1 MITVRDLNWQYA
13 PLADGG
19 RPANSL
25 KHVSFDIKSGSFVGI
40 IGPTGAGKSTLCMA
54 LAGIIPNLADGTMSG
69 LVEVN
74 GMNTSRHSVSALS
87 ERVGYVQQ
95 DPESQL
101 FCASVEDE
109 IAFPLEN
116 RGFAPD
122 IIDRQIDI
130 MLDLVGMTGYRKRV
144 PTSLS
149 GGQMQRVAI
158 AAALAAEPDVLV
170 LDEPTAALDPEGKQ
184 EVFDVLERIRQT
196 RSMTVIMAEQDTEHI
211 AHWADQVLFMVNG
224 EVVRNSDA
232 SLFTRERGLL
242 ESAGVQVSD
251 GSLPVVRAVRTSGKG
266 KRDGSKD
273 VSESETPAKNGN
285 VIISLDHVSY
295 RYERGGN
302 ATKALDDVSVDIE
315 RGSFV
320 GLIGRN
326 GSGKTTLA
334 KHLNGLLK
342 PTQGTVTVDGLD
354 VSKHGVGEM
363 AARVGFVFQN
373 PDHQIFCSTIKDEIG
388 FGPTALGLDCA
399 TVYKRVEEMM
409 TLFDLHRYEDISPAT
424 LGYGERRAVALSSV
438 LAMRTPILVLDEP
451 TAGLDHRLAA
461 RFLGAVE
468 KLHQRGVTVIMIS
481 HDMRAVYRYCTHVLE
496 LKDGKIVQYGPIDRS
511 EETRE
516 PQPKTALRKNKAKGP
531 VSATHALPKV
541 DEQRKEGR

>member
-1 MITVRDLNWQYA
+1 MITVRDLSWQYE
-13 PLADGG
+13 PLVDGG
-19 RPANSL
+19 EPVDSL
-25 KHVSFDIKSGSFVGI
+25 KHVSFDIKSGSFVGV

-54 LAGIIPNLADGTMSG
+54 LAGIIPNLADGTMTG

-87 ERVGYVQQ
+87 ERIGYVQQ
-95 DPESQL
+95 DPEAQL

-116 RGFAPD
+116 RGIAPD
-122 IIDRQIDI
+122 IIDKQIDV

-158 AAALAAEPDVLV
+158 AAALAAEPDVLI

-211 AHWADQVLFMVNG
+211 AYWADQVLFMVNG
-224 EVVRNSDA
+224 ELVRNGDA
-232 SLFTRERGLL
+232 SLFVREKGLL
-242 ESAGVQVSD
+242 ESSGVQVAD
-251 GSLPVVRAVRTSGKG
+251 DPLPQVKAVQQGK
-266 KRDGSKD
+266 KHKKDKKNQPERSKD
-273 VSESETPAKNGN
+273 V
-285 VIISLDHVSY
+285 VISLDHVSY
-295 RYERGGN
+295 QYERGGN
-302 ATKALDDVSVDIE
+302 ASKALDDVTFDIE
-315 RGSFV
+315 RGSFI

-334 KHLNGLLK
+334 KHLNGLIR

-354 VSKHGVGEM
+354 ASKHSVGEM
-363 AARVGFVFQN
+363 AAHVGFVFQN
-373 PDHQIFCSTIKDEIG
+373 PDHQIFCSTAKEEIA
-388 FGPTALGLDCA
+388 FGPTALGLDGA
-399 TVYKRVEEMM
+399 TVFKRVDEML
-409 TLFDLHRYEDISPAT
+409 TLFDLHRYEDVSPAT

-461 RFLGAVE
+461 RFLGTIE
-468 KLHQRGVTVIMIS
+468 RLNQRGVTIVMIS

-496 LKDGKIVQYGPIDRS
+496 LEDGKVVQYGPIDRS
-511 EETRE
+511 EAAQKQSRTI
-516 PQPKTALRKNKAKGP
+516 RKPRKSNGP
-531 VSATHALPKV
+531 VSATHVLLKV
-541 DEQRKEGR
+541 TKHEEGRH

>member
-1 MITVRDLNWQYA
+1 MITVRDLSWQYE
-13 PLADGG
+13 PLVDGG
-19 RPANSL
+19 KPVDSL
-25 KHVSFDIKSGSFVGI
+25 KHVSFDIKSGSFVGV

-54 LAGIIPNLADGTMSG
+54 LAGIIPNLADGTMTG

-87 ERVGYVQQ
+87 ERIGYVQQ
-95 DPESQL
+95 DPEAQL

-116 RGFAPD
+116 RGIAPD
-122 IIDRQIDI
+122 IIDKQIDV

-158 AAALAAEPDVLV
+158 AAALAAEPDVLI

-211 AHWADQVLFMVNG
+211 AYWADQVLFMVNG
-224 EVVRNSDA
+224 ELVRNGDA
-232 SLFTRERGLL
+232 SLFVREKGLL
-242 ESAGVQVSD
+242 ESSGVQVAD
-251 GSLPVVRAVRTSGKG
+251 DPLPQVKAVQQGK
-266 KRDGSKD
+266 KHKKDKKNQPERSKD
-273 VSESETPAKNGN
+273 V
-285 VIISLDHVSY
+285 VISLDHVSY
-295 RYERGGN
+295 QYERGGN
-302 ATKALDDVSVDIE
+302 ASKALDDVTFDIE
-315 RGSFV
+315 RGSFI

-334 KHLNGLLK
+334 KHLNGLIR

-354 VSKHGVGEM
+354 ASKHSVGEM
-363 AARVGFVFQN
+363 AAHVGFVFQN
-373 PDHQIFCSTIKDEIG
+373 PDHQIFCSTIKEEIA
-388 FGPTALGLDCA
+388 FGPTALGLDGA
-399 TVYKRVEEMM
+399 TVFKRVDEML
-409 TLFDLHRYEDISPAT
+409 TLFDLHRYEDVSPAT

-451 TAGLDHRLAA
+451 TAGLDYRLAA
-461 RFLGAVE
+461 RFLGTIE
-468 KLHQRGVTVIMIS
+468 KLNQRGVTIVMIS

-496 LKDGKIVQYGPIDRS
+496 LEDGKVVQYGPIDRS
-511 EETRE
+511 EAAQKQSRII
-516 PQPKTALRKNKAKGP
+516 RKPRKSNGS
-531 VSATHALPKV
+531 VSATHVLLKV
-541 DEQRKEGR
+541 TKHEEGRH

>member
-1 MITVRDLNWQYA
+1 MITVRDLSWQYE
-13 PLADGG
+13 PLVDGG
-19 RPANSL
+19 KPVDSL
-25 KHVSFDIKSGSFVGI
+25 KHVSFDIKSGSFVGV

-54 LAGIIPNLADGTMSG
+54 LAGIIPNLADGTMTG

-87 ERVGYVQQ
+87 ERIGYVQQ
-95 DPESQL
+95 DPEAQL

-116 RGFAPD
+116 RGIAPD
-122 IIDRQIDI
+122 IIDKQIDV

-158 AAALAAEPDVLV
+158 AAALAAEPDVLI

-211 AHWADQVLFMVNG
+211 AYWADQVLFMVNG
-224 EVVRNSDA
+224 ELVRNGDA
-232 SLFTRERGLL
+232 SLFVREKGLL
-242 ESAGVQVSD
+242 ESSGVQVAD
-251 GSLPVVRAVRTSGKG
+251 DPLPQVKAVQQGK
-266 KRDGSKD
+266 KHKKDKKNQPERSKD
-273 VSESETPAKNGN
+273 V
-285 VIISLDHVSY
+285 VISLDHVSY
-295 RYERGGN
+295 QYERGGN
-302 ATKALDDVSVDIE
+302 ASKALDDVTFDIE
-315 RGSFV
+315 RGSFI

-334 KHLNGLLK
+334 KHLNGLIR

-354 VSKHGVGEM
+354 ASKHSVGEM
-363 AARVGFVFQN
+363 AAHVGFVFQN
-373 PDHQIFCSTIKDEIG
+373 PDHQIFCSTAKEEIA
-388 FGPTALGLDCA
+388 FGPTALGLDGA
-399 TVYKRVEEMM
+399 TVFKRVDEML
-409 TLFDLHRYEDISPAT
+409 TLFDLHRYEDVSPAT

-438 LAMRTPILVLDEP
+438 LAIRTPILVLDEP

-461 RFLGAVE
+461 RFLGTIE
-468 KLHQRGVTVIMIS
+468 KLNQRGVTIVMIS

-496 LKDGKIVQYGPIDRS
+496 LEDGKVVQYGPIDRS
-511 EETRE
+511 EAAQKQSRTI
-516 PQPKTALRKNKAKGP
+516 RKPRKSNGP
-531 VSATHALPKV
+531 VSATHVLLKV
-541 DEQRKEGR
+541 TKHEEGRH

>member
-1 MITVRDLNWQYA
+1 MITVRDLSWQYE
-13 PLADGG
+13 PLVDGG
-19 RPANSL
+19 KPVDSL
-25 KHVSFDIKSGSFVGI
+25 KHVSFDIKSGSFVGV

-54 LAGIIPNLADGTMSG
+54 LAGIIPNLADGTMTG

-87 ERVGYVQQ
+87 ERIGYVQQ
-95 DPESQL
+95 DPEAQL

-116 RGFAPD
+116 RGIAPD
-122 IIDRQIDI
+122 IIDKQIDV

-158 AAALAAEPDVLV
+158 AAALAAEPDVLI

-211 AHWADQVLFMVNG
+211 AYWADQVLFMVNG
-224 EVVRNSDA
+224 ELVRDGDA
-232 SLFTRERGLL
+232 SLFVREKGLL
-242 ESAGVQVSD
+242 ESSGVQVAD
-251 GSLPVVRAVRTSGKG
+251 DPLPQVKAVQQGK
-266 KRDGSKD
+266 KHKKDKKNQPERSKD
-273 VSESETPAKNGN
+273 V
-285 VIISLDHVSY
+285 VISLDHVSY
-295 RYERGGN
+295 QYERGGN
-302 ATKALDDVSVDIE
+302 ASKALDDVTFDIE
-315 RGSFV
+315 RGSFI

-334 KHLNGLLK
+334 KHLNGLIR

-354 VSKHGVGEM
+354 ASKHSVGEM
-363 AARVGFVFQN
+363 AAHVGFVFQN
-373 PDHQIFCSTIKDEIG
+373 PDHQIFCSTAKEEIA
-388 FGPTALGLDCA
+388 FGPTALGLDGA
-399 TVYKRVEEMM
+399 TVFKRVDEML
-409 TLFDLHRYEDISPAT
+409 TLFDLHRYEDVSPAT

-461 RFLGAVE
+461 RFLGTIE
-468 KLHQRGVTVIMIS
+468 KLNQRGVTIVMIS

-496 LKDGKIVQYGPIDRS
+496 LEDGKVVQYGPIDRS
-511 EETRE
+511 EAAQKQSRTI
-516 PQPKTALRKNKAKGP
+516 RKPRKSNGP
-531 VSATHALPKV
+531 VSATHVLLKV
-541 DEQRKEGR
+541 TKHEEGRH

>member
-1 MITVRDLNWQYA
+1 MITVRDLSWQYA
-13 PLADGG
+13 PLVDGG
-19 RPANSL
+19 RPVDSL
-25 KHVSFDIKSGSFVGI
+25 KHVSFDIKAGSFVGI

-54 LAGIIPNLADGTMSG
+54 LAGIIPNLADGTMTG

-116 RGFAPD
+116 RGVAPE
-122 IIDRQIDI
+122 IIEQQIDA

-158 AAALAAEPDVLV
+158 AAALAAEPDVLI

-184 EVFDVLERIRQT
+184 EVFDVLERIRRT

-211 AHWADQVLFMVNG
+211 AYWADQVLFMVNG
-224 EVVRNSDA
+224 ELVRNGDA
-232 SLFTRERGLL
+232 SLFTREKGLL
-242 ESAGVQVSD
+242 ESAGVQVVED
-251 GSLPVVRAVRTSGKG
+251 ALPQVKAVH
-266 KRDGSKD
+266 
-273 VSESETPAKNGN
+273 KNKKTDKP
-285 VIISLDHVSY
+285 VDTVISLDQVSY
-295 RYERGGN
+295 RYGQGGN
-302 ATKALDDVSVDIE
+302 ASQALDDVTVDIA

-326 GSGKTTLA
+326 GSGKSTLA
-334 KHLNGLLK
+334 KHLNGLFK
-342 PTQGTVTVDGLD
+342 PTHGTVTVDGLD
-354 VSKHGVGEM
+354 TSKHSVGEM
-363 AARVGFVFQN
+363 AAHVGFVFQN
-373 PDHQIFCSTIKDEIG
+373 PDHQIFCSTTKDEIA
-388 FGPTALGLDCA
+388 FGPTALGLDGA
-399 TVYKRVEEMM
+399 TVFKRVDEMM

-438 LAMRTPILVLDEP
+438 IAMRTPILVLDEP

-461 RFLGAVE
+461 RFLGTIE
-468 KLHQRGVTVIMIS
+468 KLNRRGVTIIMIS
-481 HDMRAVYRYCTHVLE
+481 HDMRAVYRYCTHVMELE
-496 LKDGKIVQYGPIDRS
+496 DGRMVQYGPIDRS
-511 EETRE
+511 ETARRAKPESARRTR
-516 PQPKTALRKNKAKGP
+516 KSKGP
-531 VSATHALPKV
+531 VSATHVLSKV
-541 DEQRKEGR
+541 TKHKGGRH

>member
-1 MITVRDLNWQYA
+1 MITVRDLSWQYE
-13 PLADGG
+13 PLVDGG
-19 RPANSL
+19 KPVDSL
-25 KHVSFDIKSGSFVGI
+25 KHVSFDIKSGSFVGV

-54 LAGIIPNLADGTMSG
+54 LAGIIPNLADGTMTG

-87 ERVGYVQQ
+87 ERIGYVQQ
-95 DPESQL
+95 DPEAQL

-116 RGFAPD
+116 RGVAPD
-122 IIDRQIDI
+122 IIDKQIDV

-158 AAALAAEPDVLV
+158 AAALAAEPDVLI

-211 AHWADQVLFMVNG
+211 AYWADQVLFMVNG
-224 EVVRNSDA
+224 ELVRNGDA
-232 SLFTRERGLL
+232 SLFVREKGLL
-242 ESAGVQVSD
+242 ESSGVQVAD
-251 GSLPVVRAVRTSGKG
+251 DPLPQVKAVQQGK
-266 KRDGSKD
+266 KHKKDKKNQPERSKD
-273 VSESETPAKNGN
+273 V
-285 VIISLDHVSY
+285 VISLDHVSY
-295 RYERGGN
+295 QYERGGN
-302 ATKALDDVSVDIE
+302 ASKALDDVTFDIE
-315 RGSFV
+315 RGSFI

-334 KHLNGLLK
+334 KHLNGLIR

-354 VSKHGVGEM
+354 ASKHSVGEM
-363 AARVGFVFQN
+363 AAHVGFVFQN
-373 PDHQIFCSTIKDEIG
+373 PDHQIFCSTAKEEIA
-388 FGPTALGLDCA
+388 FGPTALGLDGA
-399 TVYKRVEEMM
+399 TVFKRVDEML
-409 TLFDLHRYEDISPAT
+409 TLFDLHRYEDVSPAT

-438 LAMRTPILVLDEP
+438 LAIRTPILVLDEP

-461 RFLGAVE
+461 RFLGTIE
-468 KLHQRGVTVIMIS
+468 KLNQRGVTIVMIS

-496 LKDGKIVQYGPIDRS
+496 LEDGKVVQYGPIDRS
-511 EETRE
+511 EAAQKQSRTI
-516 PQPKTALRKNKAKGP
+516 RKPRKSNGP
-531 VSATHALPKV
+531 VSATHVLLKV
-541 DEQRKEGR
+541 TKHEEGRH

>member
-1 MITVRDLNWQYA
+1 MITVRDLSWQYE
-13 PLADGG
+13 PLVDGG
-19 RPANSL
+19 KPVDSL
-25 KHVSFDIKSGSFVGI
+25 KHVSFDIKSGSFVGV

-54 LAGIIPNLADGTMSG
+54 LAGIIPNLADGTMTG

-87 ERVGYVQQ
+87 ERIGYVQQ
-95 DPESQL
+95 DPEAQL

-116 RGFAPD
+116 RGIAPD
-122 IIDRQIDI
+122 IIDKQIDV

-158 AAALAAEPDVLV
+158 AAALAAEPDVLI

-211 AHWADQVLFMVNG
+211 AYWADQVLFMVNG
-224 EVVRNSDA
+224 ELVRNGDA
-232 SLFTRERGLL
+232 SLFVREKGLL
-242 ESAGVQVSD
+242 ESSGVQVAD
-251 GSLPVVRAVRTSGKG
+251 DPLPQVKAVQQGK
-266 KRDGSKD
+266 KHKKDKKNQPERSKD
-273 VSESETPAKNGN
+273 V
-285 VIISLDHVSY
+285 VISLDHVSY
-295 RYERGGN
+295 QYERGGN
-302 ATKALDDVSVDIE
+302 ASKALDDVTFDIE
-315 RGSFV
+315 RGSFI

-334 KHLNGLLK
+334 KHLNGLIR

-354 VSKHGVGEM
+354 ASKHSVGEM
-363 AARVGFVFQN
+363 AAHVGFVFQN
-373 PDHQIFCSTIKDEIG
+373 PDHQIFCSTTKEEIA
-388 FGPTALGLDCA
+388 FAPTALGLDGA
-399 TVYKRVEEMM
+399 TVFKRVDEML
-409 TLFDLHRYEDISPAT
+409 TLFDLHRYEDVSPAT

-451 TAGLDHRLAA
+451 TAGLDYRLAA
-461 RFLGAVE
+461 RFLGTIE
-468 KLHQRGVTVIMIS
+468 KLNQRGVTIVMIS

-496 LKDGKIVQYGPIDRS
+496 LEDGKVVQYGPIDRS
-511 EETRE
+511 EAAQKQSRII
-516 PQPKTALRKNKAKGP
+516 RKPRKSNGS
-531 VSATHALPKV
+531 VSATHVLLKV
-541 DEQRKEGR
+541 TKHEEGRH

>member
-1 MITVRDLNWQYA
+1 MITVRDLSWQYE
-13 PLADGG
+13 PLVDGG
-19 RPANSL
+19 KPVDSL
-25 KHVSFDIKSGSFVGI
+25 KHVSFDIKSGSFVGV

-54 LAGIIPNLADGTMSG
+54 LAGIIPNLADGTMTG

-87 ERVGYVQQ
+87 ERIGYVQQ
-95 DPESQL
+95 DPEAQL

-116 RGFAPD
+116 RGIAPD
-122 IIDRQIDI
+122 IIDKQIDV

-158 AAALAAEPDVLV
+158 AAALAAEPDVLI

-211 AHWADQVLFMVNG
+211 AYWADQVLFMVNG
-224 EVVRNSDA
+224 ELVRNGDA
-232 SLFTRERGLL
+232 SLFVREKGLL
-242 ESAGVQVSD
+242 ESSGVQVAD
-251 GSLPVVRAVRTSGKG
+251 DPLPQVKAVQQGK
-266 KRDGSKD
+266 KHKKDKKNQPERSKD
-273 VSESETPAKNGN
+273 V
-285 VIISLDHVSY
+285 VISLDHVSY
-295 RYERGGN
+295 QYERGGN
-302 ATKALDDVSVDIE
+302 ASKALDDVTFDIE
-315 RGSFV
+315 RGSFI

-334 KHLNGLLK
+334 KHLNGLIR

-354 VSKHGVGEM
+354 ASKHSVGEM
-363 AARVGFVFQN
+363 AAHVGFVFQN
-373 PDHQIFCSTIKDEIG
+373 PDHQIFCSTAKEEIA
-388 FGPTALGLDCA
+388 FGPTALGLDGA
-399 TVYKRVEEMM
+399 TVFKRVDEML
-409 TLFDLHRYEDISPAT
+409 TLFDLHRYEDVSPAT

-438 LAMRTPILVLDEP
+438 LAIRTPILVLDQP

-461 RFLGAVE
+461 RFLGTIE
-468 KLHQRGVTVIMIS
+468 KLNQRGVTIVMIS

-496 LKDGKIVQYGPIDRS
+496 LEDGKVVQYGPIDRS
-511 EETRE
+511 EAAQKQSRTI
-516 PQPKTALRKNKAKGP
+516 RKPRKSNGP
-531 VSATHALPKV
+531 VSATHVLLKV
-541 DEQRKEGR
+541 TKHEEGRH

>member
-1 MITVRDLNWQYA
+1 MITVRDLSWQYE
-13 PLADGG
+13 PLVDGG
-19 RPANSL
+19 KPVDSL
-25 KHVSFDIKSGSFVGI
+25 KHVSFDIKSGSFVGV

-54 LAGIIPNLADGTMSG
+54 LAGIIPNLADGTMTG

-87 ERVGYVQQ
+87 ERIGYVQQ
-95 DPESQL
+95 DPEAQL

-116 RGFAPD
+116 RGIAPD
-122 IIDRQIDI
+122 IIDKQIDV

-158 AAALAAEPDVLV
+158 AAALAAEPDVLI

-211 AHWADQVLFMVNG
+211 AYWADQVLFMVNG
-224 EVVRNSDA
+224 ELVRNGDA
-232 SLFTRERGLL
+232 SLFVREKGLL
-242 ESAGVQVSD
+242 ESSGVQVAD
-251 GSLPVVRAVRTSGKG
+251 DPLPQVKAVQQGK
-266 KRDGSKD
+266 KHKKDKKNQPERSKD
-273 VSESETPAKNGN
+273 V
-285 VIISLDHVSY
+285 VISLDHVSY
-295 RYERGGN
+295 QYERGGN
-302 ATKALDDVSVDIE
+302 ASKALDDVTFDIK
-315 RGSFV
+315 RGSFI

-334 KHLNGLLK
+334 KHLNGLIR

-354 VSKHGVGEM
+354 ASKHSVGEM
-363 AARVGFVFQN
+363 AAHVGFVFQD
-373 PDHQIFCSTIKDEIG
+373 PDHQIFCSTAKEEIA
-388 FGPTALGLDCA
+388 FGPTALGLDGA
-399 TVYKRVEEMM
+399 TVFKRVDEML
-409 TLFDLHRYEDISPAT
+409 TLFDLHRYEDVSPAT

-461 RFLGAVE
+461 RFLGTIE
-468 KLHQRGVTVIMIS
+468 KLNQRGVTIVMIS

-496 LKDGKIVQYGPIDRS
+496 LEDGKVVQYGPIDRS
-511 EETRE
+511 EAAQKQSRTI
-516 PQPKTALRKNKAKGP
+516 RKPRKSNGP
-531 VSATHALPKV
+531 VSATHVLLKV
-541 DEQRKEGR
+541 TKHEEGRH

>member
-1 MITVRDLNWQYA
+1 MITVRDLSWQYE
-13 PLADGG
+13 PLVDGG
-19 RPANSL
+19 KPVDSL
-25 KHVSFDIKSGSFVGI
+25 KHVSFDIKSGSFVGV

-54 LAGIIPNLADGTMSG
+54 LAGIIPNLADGTMTG
-69 LVEVN
+69 LVEIN

-87 ERVGYVQQ
+87 ERIGYVQQ
-95 DPESQL
+95 DPEAQL

-116 RGFAPD
+116 RGIAPD
-122 IIDRQIDI
+122 IIDKQIDV

-144 PTSLS
+144 PASLS

-158 AAALAAEPDVLV
+158 AAALAAEPDVLI

-211 AHWADQVLFMVNG
+211 AYWADQVLFMVNG
-224 EVVRNSDA
+224 ELVRNGDA
-232 SLFTRERGLL
+232 SLFVREKGLL
-242 ESAGVQVSD
+242 ESSGVQVAD
-251 GSLPVVRAVRTSGKG
+251 DPLPQVKAVQQGK
-266 KRDGSKD
+266 KHKKDKKNQPERSKD
-273 VSESETPAKNGN
+273 V
-285 VIISLDHVSY
+285 VISLDHVSY
-295 RYERGGN
+295 QYERGGN
-302 ATKALDDVSVDIE
+302 ASKALDDVTFDIE
-315 RGSFV
+315 RGSFI

-334 KHLNGLLK
+334 KHLNGLIR

-354 VSKHGVGEM
+354 ASKHSVGEM
-363 AARVGFVFQN
+363 AAHVGFVFQN
-373 PDHQIFCSTIKDEIG
+373 PDHQIFCSTTKEESA
-388 FGPTALGLDCA
+388 FGPTALGLDGA
-399 TVYKRVEEMM
+399 TVFKRVDEML
-409 TLFDLHRYEDISPAT
+409 TLFDLHRYEDVSPAT

-461 RFLGAVE
+461 RFLGTIE
-468 KLHQRGVTVIMIS
+468 KLNQRGVTIVMIS

-496 LKDGKIVQYGPIDRS
+496 LEDGKVVQYGPIDRS
-511 EETRE
+511 EAAQKQSRTI
-516 PQPKTALRKNKAKGP
+516 RKPRKSNGP
-531 VSATHALPKV
+531 VSATHVLLKV
-541 DEQRKEGR
+541 TKHEEGRH

>member
-1 MITVRDLNWQYA
+1 MITVRDLSWQYE
-13 PLADGG
+13 PLVDGG
-19 RPANSL
+19 KPVDSL
-25 KHVSFDIKSGSFVGI
+25 KHVSFDIKSGSFVGV

-54 LAGIIPNLADGTMSG
+54 LAGIIPNLADGTMTG

-87 ERVGYVQQ
+87 ERIGYVQQ
-95 DPESQL
+95 DPEAQL

-116 RGFAPD
+116 RGIAPD
-122 IIDRQIDI
+122 IIDKQIDV

-144 PTSLS
+144 PASLS

-158 AAALAAEPDVLV
+158 AAALAAEPDVLI

-211 AHWADQVLFMVNG
+211 AYWADQVLFMVNG
-224 EVVRNSDA
+224 ELVRNGDA
-232 SLFTRERGLL
+232 SLFVREKGLL
-242 ESAGVQVSD
+242 ESSGVQVAD
-251 GSLPVVRAVRTSGKG
+251 DPLPQVKAVQQGK
-266 KRDGSKD
+266 KHKKDKKNQPERSKD
-273 VSESETPAKNGN
+273 V
-285 VIISLDHVSY
+285 VISLDHVSY
-295 RYERGGN
+295 QYERGGN
-302 ATKALDDVSVDIE
+302 ASKALDDVTFDIE
-315 RGSFV
+315 RGSFI

-334 KHLNGLLK
+334 KHLNGLIR

-354 VSKHGVGEM
+354 ASKHSVGEM
-363 AARVGFVFQN
+363 AAHVGFVFQN
-373 PDHQIFCSTIKDEIG
+373 PDHQIFCSTIKEEIA
-388 FGPTALGLDCA
+388 FGPTALGLDGA
-399 TVYKRVEEMM
+399 TVFKRVDEML
-409 TLFDLHRYEDISPAT
+409 TLFDLHRYEDVSPAT

-451 TAGLDHRLAA
+451 TAGLDYRLAA
-461 RFLGAVE
+461 RFLGTIE
-468 KLHQRGVTVIMIS
+468 KLNQRGVTIVMIS

-496 LKDGKIVQYGPIDRS
+496 LEDGKVVQYGPIDRS
-511 EETRE
+511 EAAQKQSRII
-516 PQPKTALRKNKAKGP
+516 RKPRKSNGS
-531 VSATHALPKV
+531 VSATHVLLKV
-541 DEQRKEGR
+541 TKHEEGRH